1 MSAQFYIELKNKLK
15 TEALNLGFTNIGI
28 CDPNSPSS
36 FPIFLDWLEKGH
48 EAGMSYLSRK
58 DTIEKRKDPKL
69 ILCLVL
75 RQSLYLHFHIH
86 PQFQK
91 KNLKIG
97 GKLPAMH

>member
-69 ILCLVL
+69 ILPGVASIIVVYTSIFTPSF
-75 RQSLYLHFHIH
+75 RKRTS
-86 PQFQK
+86 
-91 KNLKIG
+91 
-97 GKLPAMH
+97 